1 MALRHN
7 ALAIASFFSFVVLGI
22 STSHGADRNKSD
34 EISKQGAS
42 AKMDVID
49 IVPGRSI
56 GAVALGSPI
65 ESLPKGSTVREF
77 DGSYMGISFT
87 HKGGKI
93 DDVWIDDLKKLHHP
107 FRWAGKEVPRH
118 AKLKALKAL
127 FGPCQ
132 TIPGLK
138 GGMAFKCDSGLTLG
152 CDFHGTGS
160 FVQIRLLPDWGGS

>member
-1 MALRHN
+1 MTCRYYALV
-7 ALAIASFFSFVVLGI
+7 IASFSSFVVLGI
-22 STSHGADRNKSD
+22 STSHGAHKNKSD
-34 EISKQGAS
+34 ELSKQGAS

-56 GAVALGSPI
+56 GAVALGVPI
-65 ESLPKGSTVREF
+65 ESLPKGATVRGL

-87 HKGGKI
+87 HKAGKI
-93 DDVWIDDLKKLHHP
+93 DDVWIDDLRKMRHP
-107 FRWAGKEVPRH
+107 VRWAGKDVARH
-118 AKLKALKAL
+118 AKLKALKEL

-132 TIPGLK
+132 TIPGFK

-160 FVQIRLLPDWGGS
+160 FVQIRLLPDWGSA